1 MTSHDQAYKQLF
13 SHPRLVR
20 DLITGF
26 VPEYRRAPMRLSPL
40 SKANAHFIS
49 DHLKMRSSDTVWRI
63 RVGGRDYIYLL
74 LEFQSTIEH
83 FMALRVLTYVGLL
96 YQDVIKAHQ
105 HRNASLPPVIPI
117 VLYHGNRRWNAPR
130 SLDRLLRTHSTLSKP
145 FRANVRYKLID
156 VRRQRLDTSNLKRNL
171 VAALFRIE
179 NSRTRREVRG
189 HMALLLG
196 LLKGRHDASLRRAF
210 SVWINKVVL
219 ARLPGGSLDGNLNL
233 EEMHS
238 MLDDRFAQW
247 EKEIRAAGR
256 RDAERSGKA
265 DLLMAQLSGRFGQE
279 LPGWVQ
285 RRVQQATS
293 AQLKRWG
300 IRLLSTES
308 LDELFR
314 RQRRTAQ

>member
-1 MTSHDQAYKQLF
+1 
-13 SHPRLVR
+13 V
-20 DLITGF
+20 
-26 VPEYRRAPMRLSPL
+26 
-40 SKANAHFIS
+40 
-49 DHLKMRSSDTVWRI
+49 
-63 RVGGRDYIYLL
+63 L
-74 LEFQSTIEH
+74 LEFQSTIDQ

-96 YQDVIKAHQ
+96 YQDVIKSH
-105 HRNASLPPVIPI
+105 HPRNADLPPVIPI
-117 VLYHGNRRWNAPR
+117 VLYHGRRQWNAPR
-130 SLDRLLRTHSTLSKP
+130 SFDRLLRTHSALSKP

-156 VRRQRLDTSNLKRNL
+156 VRRQPLDESHLKRNL

-189 HMALLLG
+189 HVGLLLG
-196 LLKGRHDASLRRAF
+196 LLKGRHDTSLRRAF

-219 ARLPGGSLDGNLNL
+219 VRLPGGAFEEKLSL

-247 EKEIRAAGR
+247 EKELRAEGR
-256 RDAERSGKA
+256 RDASREGKA

-279 LPGWVQ
+279 LPAWVQ

-300 IRLLSTES
+300 IRLLSTQS

-314 RQRRTAQ
+314 RRRRGAQ